1 MSASLCPLR
10 SLILMLISRPG
21 RWWCIERLLLLLQVP
36 WRWLVLLIERRRVL
50 NPQRLLRVGRL
61 LLRVLLP
68 WRVLLLRVGIV
79 LLLVL
84 PVRLRP
90 R

>member
-1 MSASLCPLR
+1 MSASWRPLR
-10 SLILMLISRPG
+10 SLLLMLVSRPG
-21 RWWCIERLLLLLQVP
+21 RRWRVERLLLLLQVSR
-36 WRWLVLLIERRRVL
+36 WWLVLLIERRRVL
-50 NPQRLLRVGRL
+50 NPRRLLRVCRL

-84 PVRLRP
+84 PVRLWP
-90 R
+90 M